1 MWNRCGQK
9 GESVN
14 EIVLNIMLK
23 GSCFTFSGQ
32 TVLYLMWICQRNPVF
47 CGFTK
52 YPFSNMRAPSFF
64 FSFFSKYMSIS
75 LRYLTFMRCIYT
87 PSKIHAI
94 HHNLNNL
101 WTFRNLEVTITL
113 WPIRLLSLEH
123 ISMEGWLPCVISIIW
138 CMCMINASKDRKK
151 NWTCM
156 SE

>member
-23 GSCFTFSGQ
+23 GSCFAFSGQ
-32 TVLYLMWICQRNPVF
+32 TVLYLMWICQRKPVF

-52 YPFSNMRAPSFF
+52 CPFSNMRAPSFF
-64 FSFFSKYMSIS
+64 FFFKIYE
-75 LRYLTFMRCIYT
+75 YLFEIPYLHEVYIYI
-87 PSKIHAI
+87 PSKIQAI